1 MTASYRLHI
10 LTAAGVLKH
19 ILAVNPSSS
28 DPTKGGFLEL
38 AYINQV
44 NAVGDCAFTL
54 DGAHVALPDLTD
66 RAQVEVW
73 RSDPDNS
80 IAWYRDWSGMFLD
93 EERWMSDGL
102 SLFKAACKG
111 DQWLLNDRIDAYD
124 ADTNLKTSF
133 VGVPGETVMKYIV
146 YSNFT
151 PGIATVANGRDVNG
165 ETTNTVN
172 INASTGAGNSVD
184 WKCARDNVLETL
196 QKLSAIAG
204 GDFDVIKIAP
214 TIWNFIWYTGQRGT
228 DRTASVVFSL
238 DHGNMAEPHYSKA
251 RSGRITS
258 VIVGGTGVA
267 SERLIAART
276 GNGYAAGNN
285 IEAFYNG
292 SSQTPTASGLNALGD
307 QYLFEHRDQEQF
319 GFKVL
324 QTPACLYGRDY
335 FLGDK
340 VTAKFLT
347 ITTTPKITSV
357 SVSVKSGQDQVDIGL
372 SYV

>member
-1 MTASYRLHI
+1 LTVTYRLHI

-19 ILAVNPSSS
+19 ILAVNPSNS

-38 AYINQV
+38 AYVNQV

-54 DGAHVALPDLTD
+54 DGAHVALADLTD

-73 RSDPDNS
+73 RSDPDNN
-80 IAWYRDWSGMFLD
+80 IAWYRDWSGFFLD
-93 EERWMSDGL
+93 EERWMADGL
-102 SLFKAACKG
+102 SLFKAKCKG
-111 DQWLLNDRIDAYD
+111 DQLLLNDRAVIFD
-124 ADTNLKTSF
+124 ADTSNRTAFVNAHAETIMKTL
-133 VGVPGETVMKYIV
+133 
-146 YSNFT
+146 
-151 PGIATVANGRDVNG
+151 ATYNCTASASVANGRDADGTITGVSV
-165 ETTNTVN
+165 E
-172 INASTGAGNSVD
+172 ADGAGGNHLD
-184 WKCARDNVLETL
+184 WKCARDNLLETL
-196 QKLSAIAG
+196 QKMAAVAG
-204 GDFDVIKIAP
+204 GDFDVIKTGAA
-214 TIWNFIWYTGQRGT
+214 TWEFRWYTGQRGT

-238 DHGNMAEPHYSKA
+238 DHGNMAEPHYSKS

-276 GNGYAAGNN
+276 GNGYAASNN

-319 GFKVL
+319 SFKVL
-324 QTPACLYGRDY
+324 KTPACLYGRDY

-347 ITTTPKITSV
+347 ITTTPKIV
-357 SVSVKSGQDQVDIGL
+357 SVGISAKSGQDQVDIGL